1 MQRAFGVD
9 LGLVSERSGG
19 QYLSHREAISIP
31 QSLSNLVTAV
41 LGLDQRPIAKP
52 RDTSKV

>member
-1 MQRAFGVD
+1 MQKAFGVD
-9 LGLVSERSGG
+9 LGLVAESSGN

-41 LGLDQRPIAKP
+41 LGLDQRPVAKP
-52 RDTSKV
+52 RNTSKA

>member
-1 MQRAFGVD
+1 MQQAFGVD
-9 LGLVSERSGG
+9 LGLVSESGN

-41 LGLDQRPIAKP
+41 LGLDQRPVAKP
-52 RDTSKV
+52 HRRSKV